1 MSVRQV
7 AAGSGMLAARLQRER
22 RIAKMKPAEHA
33 SHAASSL
40 EEELLRM
47 LARQARRI
55 PFYVLLAALM
65 IAALASERVPAWLVG
80 GWLAL
85 VAVVL
90 VVRWQVLGR
99 LAGLAEISAVSRLR
113 IAIALSAANGIT
125 HGLALGFF
133 PFLPEF
139 ERALQSMVMIAMC
152 AGAVITTAGFM
163 PVFLAYLVPMLLP
176 LSILWAVSPGVA
188 QTGWIEASTA
198 ALLALFGVLLFAL
211 GRDAFRLFR
220 ESFEI
225 RLQQAELNRQLEA
238 ALEQAE
244 AANRAKTRFL
254 ASASHDLRQP
264 IHTLSLFGAALSMRP
279 LDGASREI
287 VQHINTALHVLT
299 TQLDALL
306 DISKLDAGVVRVN
319 LEPISL
325 RAFLERMHGEFAPA
339 ARDKGLALTLDCPAE
354 ALIETDPMLLER
366 IVRNLLDNAIKY
378 TEGGRV
384 SVRVE
389 PEERGYALV
398 VADTGRGIREEDQA
412 RVFEEFYQV
421 DNPERDRTKGLGLGL
436 AIVRRLADL
445 LQIRAEMTSGPGQG
459 TSFRLLLAE
468 AGHGARLSIEAPA
481 EQAPPIAAH
490 VLVVDDESGVRL
502 GMKALLE
509 GMGCRATLTD
519 GTAHA
524 VAAARASRPDVVL
537 ADLRLRG
544 TDNGIAAVLAIRA
557 LYPGVPAILV
567 SGEIQPER
575 LREAEEAGI
584 ALLHKPVPV
593 ETLKRAI
600 AEAVE
605 A

>member
-1 MSVRQV
+1 
-7 AAGSGMLAARLQRER
+7 
-22 RIAKMKPAEHA
+22 
-33 SHAASSL
+33 
-40 EEELLRM
+40 
-47 LARQARRI
+47 
-55 PFYVLLAALM
+55 
-65 IAALASERVPAWLVG
+65 
-80 GWLAL
+80 
-85 VAVVL
+85 
-90 VVRWQVLGR
+90 
-99 LAGLAEISAVSRLR
+99 
-113 IAIALSAANGIT
+113 
-125 HGLALGFF
+125 
-133 PFLPEF
+133 
-139 ERALQSMVMIAMC
+139 
-152 AGAVITTAGFM
+152 
-163 PVFLAYLVPMLLP
+163 
-176 LSILWAVSPGVA
+176 
-188 QTGWIEASTA
+188 
-198 ALLALFGVLLFAL
+198 
-211 GRDAFRLFR
+211 
-220 ESFEI
+220 
-225 RLQQAELNRQLEA
+225 
-238 ALEQAE
+238 
-244 AANRAKTRFL
+244 
-254 ASASHDLRQP
+254 
-264 IHTLSLFGAALSMRP
+264 
-279 LDGASREI
+279 
-287 VQHINTALHVLT
+287 
-299 TQLDALL
+299 
-306 DISKLDAGVVRVN
+306 
-319 LEPISL
+319 
-325 RAFLERMHGEFAPA
+325 MHGAFAPA

-445 LQIRAEMTSGPGQG
+445 LQIRAEMTSGPGRG